1 VIETGLKR
9 LVRVREDSIL
19 AGVCGGFGQYFN
31 LDSALVRLLWVFF
44 TIFGGSGILAYLV
57 AIFII
62 PDEKTTKD
70 VTPRRLI
77 DGFNDKT
84 ILWGVLL
91 VLVGIILFFQ
101 HGDFINFIWSHFW
114 SSSINILLALI
125 IIGVGVYVLYH
136 ERQKIS
142 SMFGGL
148 GSEMPFSLSEKD
160 KQLAGIC
167 GGIAKSIG
175 MDSTIIRFFWM
186 CGIIM
191 SVGIGL
197 ILYFILA
204 LVLPNKY
211 SEVSQNE

>member
-1 VIETGLKR
+1 MKR
-9 LVRVREDSIL
+9 LVRTRDDSVL
-19 AGVCGGFGQYFN
+19 AGVCGGFSRYFN

-44 TIFGGSGILAYLV
+44 TIFGGSGVLAYLV
-57 AIFII
+57 AVFII
-62 PDEKTTKD
+62 PDESTAKD

-84 ILWGVLL
+84 ILWGVLV

-101 HGDFINFIWSHFW
+101 HGDFINSIWRHFW
-114 SSSINILLALI
+114 NSGINVLLAMI
-125 IIGVGVYVLYH
+125 IIGTGVYFLYQ

-142 SMFGGL
+142 TMFGL
-148 GSEMPFSLSEKD
+148 GAEMPLSLSDKD
-160 KQLAGIC
+160 KQLAGVC

-175 MDSTIIRFFWM
+175 MDSTIIRFFWVY
-186 CGIIM
+186 GTIM

-204 LVLPNKY
+204 LVLPNKPA
-211 SEVSQNE
+211 EVGQNG